1 MLQTNAWLIE
11 PDVLCVSLPA
21 EPKVQ
26 SELTL
31 LRKRLS
37 EREPLHLIIDLSHV
51 EILSSPGIGG
61 LLLLR
66 QMQIERGCH
75 LVLCNVALATRCVLR
90 VVGLDSVFDYAKSK
104 LEALRVIHHDEGSEE
119 EAAVCGQCLGRAR
132 GRTARG
138 VSGDYVAGGFVG
150 IGERKSTRQ
159 PEGGLTNGLE

>member
-1 MLQTNAWLIE
+1 MLHTNAWLIE

-31 LRKRLS
+31 LRKRLA

-66 QMQIERGCH
+66 QMQIERGSR
-75 LVLCNVALATRCVLR
+75 LVLCNLALATKCVLR
-90 VVGLDSVFDYAKSK
+90 VVGLDSVFDYAEGKRD
-104 LEALRVIHHDEGSEE
+104 ALRVIHRCAGSEE
-119 EAAVCGQCLGRAR
+119 ETALSGPGFRRPRRRTLQELSRDSVASGFAAFAEKKH
-132 GRTARG
+132 
-138 VSGDYVAGGFVG
+138 
-150 IGERKSTRQ
+150 ERS
-159 PEGGLTNGLE
+159 